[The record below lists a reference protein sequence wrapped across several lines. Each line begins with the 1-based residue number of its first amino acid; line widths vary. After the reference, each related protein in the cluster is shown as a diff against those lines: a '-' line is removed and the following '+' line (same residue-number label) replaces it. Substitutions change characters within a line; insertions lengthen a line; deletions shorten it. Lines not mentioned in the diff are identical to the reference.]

1 MAKSLILKSTMTTV
15 GNSSMEETE
24 DDVPF
29 HEMGL
34 DDRILKAIAKCGWS
48 QPTAIQEKAIPLILE
63 GKKSLILSFFSL
75 DLVALKTML
84 HCVY

>member
-1 MAKSLILKSTMTTV
+1 MTTAG
-15 GNSSMEETE
+15 GNQMEEEE

-48 QPTAIQEKAIPLILE
+48 RPTAIQEKAIPLILE
-63 GKKSLILSFFSL
+63 GE
-75 DLVALKTML
+75 
-84 HCVY
+84 

>member
-1 MAKSLILKSTMTTV
+1 MAKSLILNSTMTTV

-63 GKKSLILSFFSL
+63 GK
-75 DLVALKTML
+75 
-84 HCVY
+84 